1 MKTNAT
7 NFHFSKWVIV
17 FFIPFSLSLQ
27 SCAQEPEMTNNSEIV
42 NTNLES
48 KSIVLGMGCFWGA
61 EKRLSEVPGVI
72 DVESGYSNGDD
83 INAGYKEV
91 LGLEQLIKMG
101 LSQKRNHAEV
111 IKVSYNP
118 SMVDLKTILIKFW
131 ENHNPTQGDRQGN
144 DIGSNYRSA
153 IYYQTDEERALAEET
168 KAVFQTELTKA
179 GKPDITTEIAPLSN
193 YITAEEYHQDYLEKN
208 PNGYCGLGG
217 TGVTYPG
224 SETQQH
230 SRLEASALNNE
241 RQLIAF
247 EAEECPYCDKFKH
260 DILNTWAAETP
271 IIATLNPQEP
281 KGWKLEKAL
290 FATPTIVLFENGKE
304 VSRYT
309 GYNGDKARFWKW
321 LGFRL
326 LTPEQRKIA
335 FEEGTEAPFTG
346 SHLDE
351 TRPGYF
357 VDPITGAKLFRSD
370 TKFKSGTGW
379 PSFFSPLEGAITEHT
394 DNSLGMSRVE
404 VRSASSGIHLG
415 HVFDDGP
422 APTYKRYCINGN
434 VLKFVPDKKD
444 K

>member
-1 MKTNAT
+1 
-7 NFHFSKWVIV
+7 
-17 FFIPFSLSLQ
+17 
-27 SCAQEPEMTNNSEIV
+27 MTNNNEIV

-83 INAGYKEV
+83 VNAGYKEV

-101 LSQKRNHAEV
+101 LSQQRNHAEV
-111 IKVSYNP
+111 IKVTYNP

-144 DIGSNYRSA
+144 DVGSNYRSA
-153 IYYQTDEERALAEET
+153 IYYQTDEERAIAEET
-168 KAVFQTELTKA
+168 KAVFQQALTKA
-179 GKPDITTEIAPLSN
+179 GKPAITTEIAPLSN

-217 TGVTYPG
+217 TGVAYPG
-224 SETQQH
+224 SETKQH
-230 SRLEASALNNE
+230 PRLEANVLSNE
-241 RQLIAF
+241 RQLIVF
-247 EAEECPYCDKFKH
+247 EAEECPYCVKFKQ
-260 DILNTWAAETP
+260 DILNTWTAETP
-271 IIATLNPQEP
+271 IVATLNPQEP
-281 KGWKLEKAL
+281 EGWKLEKVL

-335 FEEGTEAPFTG
+335 FEDGTEAPFTG

-351 TRPGYF
+351 IRPGYF

-379 PSFFSPLEGAITEHT
+379 PSFFNPLEGAITEHT
-394 DNSLGMSRVE
+394 DNTLGMSRVE

-415 HVFDDGP
+415 HVFNDGP

-434 VLKFVPDKKD
+434 VLKFVPDKTD
-444 K
+444 E